1 METLGAEDDRQVL
14 SRVYSGSFSE
24 AEIAG
29 LVLLVAS
36 LASDGDESSDRIIEE
51 AAYYLASMAEAVQ
64 KRLGQLPIYLS
75 GGVFGAASMPERFKR
90 SLAGLGRDT
99 QVMTVVSDP
108 LDGVFLIA
116 KEGL

>member
-1 METLGAEDDRQVL
+1 V
-14 SRVYSGSFSE
+14 
-24 AEIAG
+24 EIAD
-29 LVLLVAS
+29 LVPLVAS
-36 LASDGDESSDRIIEE
+36 LARDGDESSNRIIEE

-64 KRLGQLPIYLS
+64 KRLGELPIYLS
-75 GGVFGAASMPERFKR
+75 GGVFGAANMPERFER
-90 SLAGLGRDT
+90 LLADLGRDT